1 MSIQQISVFLE
12 NRPGTLNEMTRAL
25 AEGGVN
31 LRAISLAETKD
42 FGIARLIADDTKK
55 AQAVLREADFVSSL
69 TPVLAYAIPDERG
82 GLNRLLLAF
91 TDAGINVEYMYSCLT
106 EKSAYMIFRVA
117 DADRAEAAL
126 RERGL
131 CALDQ
136 EGLAL

>member
-12 NRPGTLNEMTRAL
+12 NRPGTLNEMTQAL

-42 FGIARLIADDTKK
+42 FGIARLIADDTAK
-55 AQAVLREADFVSSL
+55 AQTILKDADFVSSL

-82 GLNRLLLAF
+82 GLNKLLLAF

-117 DADRAEAAL
+117 DTEEAEAAL
-126 RERGL
+126 KERGL
-131 CALDQ
+131 CTLDQ
-136 EGLAL
+136 EGLAF

>member
-42 FGIARLIADDTKK
+42 FGIARLIADDTYR
-55 AQAVLREADFVSSL
+55 AQEVLRGADFVSSL

-91 TDAGINVEYMYSCLT
+91 TDAGINVEYMYSCLA

-117 DADRAEAAL
+117 DAEAAERQL

-131 CALDQ
+131 RALDQ
-136 EGLAL
+136 EELAL